1 MSSDITAHQVL
12 VRGKNTHHIIES
24 LFKSTAR
31 ALGSAVSIKGESL
44 PSTKGVL

>member
-1 MSSDITAHQVL
+1 MSSEITVHQVL
-12 VRGKNTHHIIES
+12 IRGKNTHHIIES

-31 ALGSAVSIKGESL
+31 ALKDAVKIEGDDL